1 MDSILFTVDLKSI
14 NLKIRKWPTH
24 THTHPQFQNVVSP
37 HQTKNS
43 QAGRACLRIKTRI
56 MRRDVPMY
64 YVGQGENQINEL
76 KNSSSRSI

>member
-1 MDSILFTVDLKSI
+1 MA
-14 NLKIRKWPTH
+14 NTH

-56 MRRDVPMY
+56 MRRDVL
-64 YVGQGENQINEL
+64 VGILRRERGKTNQMNQIFIISFDL
-76 KNSSSRSI
+76 IAKGMKSSHLFNAL